1 MEEQKIQ
8 RNLYLAHLVT
18 EEVAGTITDARH
30 RELEAWLEQSA
41 ANREMY
47 RELCR
52 ELADAVAN
60 PIPEVDAGSAWKL
73 IQEKLHRGKHTK
85 RTLMLLIRR
94 WSVAAAVAAVFGTGA
109 FLYFHFGNP
118 MTQQPSLADVA
129 PGSARA
135 RLVLSGGEIVHLN
148 KTDRGKAL
156 NAETGVTI
164 RMDSGKVTYT
174 VDLDLKKEAVE
185 SNTLIIPRGGE
196 YVLQLGDG
204 TRVWLNSAT
213 TLKYPAVFSGR
224 QRLVELDGEAYFEV
238 ASHPEIPFIVK
249 TSTTSVQVYG
259 TSFNVCAYREDT
271 CQYTTLLSGSVG
283 VNWQGMEVRLHPGEQ
298 AVVDIPRNEIK
309 VWEVEPEVYCSWHT
323 GSFIFENRPL
333 GEVLERLSR
342 WYDVEVFY
350 ENPEVK
356 QLHFTGDL
364 NRYDDFGKILK
375 LLEMTER
382 VKFSVNGKT
391 IRVTAI

>member
-30 RELEAWLEQSA
+30 RELEAWLEQSES
-41 ANREMY
+41 NREMY
-47 RELCR
+47 RDLCR
-52 ELADAVAN
+52 ELAAAAAN
-60 PIPEVDAGSAWKL
+60 PILEVDAAGAWKSM
-73 IQEKLHRGKHTK
+73 QEKQRRRKHTK
-85 RTLMLLIRR
+85 HTLIVRIRR
-94 WSVAAAVAAVFGTGA
+94 WTVAAAVAAVFGTGA
-109 FLYFHFGNP
+109 FLYFHSGNP
-118 MTQQPSLADVA
+118 MTQQPSLADVV

>member
-30 RELEAWLEQSA
+30 RELEAWLEQSE

-47 RELCR
+47 QELCR

-109 FLYFHFGNP
+109 FLYFHSGNP

-298 AVVDIPRNEIK
+298 AVVDIPRNELK